1 MVTAVVQNCCFLHR
15 MLRRTTLYYQRRRLM
30 EATDPP

>member
-1 MVTAVVQNCCFLHR
+1 MVTAVVQNCCLLHR
-15 MLRRTTLYYQRRRLM
+15 MPRRTTLYYQHRRLM